1 MGPPDTG
8 PYIAVCIYYMCV
20 CEQVCVYGGK
30 WENIGNRFQDLL
42 RHLGE
47 VKQKYMLHITIYVLH
62 VLLHLIHIIYSDAF
76 FEQVQSIS
84 K

>member
-1 MGPPDTG
+1 
-8 PYIAVCIYYMCV
+8 MCV
-20 CEQVCVYGGK
+20 CLCEQVSVYGGK

-42 RHLGE
+42 RRFGE
-47 VKQKYMLHITIYVLH
+47 VKQIYRLHITIYVL
-62 VLLHLIHIIYSDAF
+62 LHLIRIIYSDAF

>member
-47 VKQKYMLHITIYVLH
+47 VKQKYMLHITVISYNY
-62 VLLHLIHIIYSDAF
+62 ICITCIITSYTYYIQRRVF
-76 FEQVQSIS
+76 
-84 K
+84 